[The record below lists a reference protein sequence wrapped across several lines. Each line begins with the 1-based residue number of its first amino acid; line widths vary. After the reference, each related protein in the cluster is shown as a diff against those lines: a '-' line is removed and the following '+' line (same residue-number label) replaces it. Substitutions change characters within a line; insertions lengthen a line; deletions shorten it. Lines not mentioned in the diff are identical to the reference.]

1 MAKQEGDVRSIFK
14 KLTLAPETREEEK
27 KGEYPGGRWKQI
39 TDTMKAEQNGLMR
52 VSLWLILYLLPL
64 IAVIVYAIPVM
75 VDKVAGSYNF
85 MGNVGIG
92 YPGTS
97 DSIIVA
103 KTAIYDT
110 YAKLMLLIIPCGLFL
125 AVGLSGAF
133 NCAKKYL
140 WGEKVL
146 PTKDF
151 YRGVKKYYFK
161 FLVLTLLSMALIA
174 GVGEVTVWLQKCRLT
189 GNNEVIAWILTV
201 LSYIVALLLLTVNV
215 FAMPSAV
222 TYKISL
228 TDTVKNAAI
237 LDSRLLLISVGIVL
251 MCCAP
256 VAILLLGG
264 GNILTFLVYVLMV
277 MFGFSFIILSMSAL
291 AQFSFDNV
299 INPLYSETQV
309 EITREVRKEHRKSK
323 KGGKK

>member
-14 KLTLAPETREEEK
+14 KLTLAPEIREEEK
-27 KGEYPGGRWKQI
+27 KNEYPGGRWKQI
-39 TDTMKAEQNGLMR
+39 IDTMKAEQSGLMK

-64 IAVIVYAIPVM
+64 IAVLVYAIPVM
-75 VDKVAGSYNF
+75 VDKVAASYNF
-85 MGNVGIG
+85 MGNVGVG

-97 DSIIVA
+97 DSIIEA

-110 YAKLMLLIIPCGLFL
+110 YAKLVLLVVPCGVFL
-125 AVGLSGAF
+125 AAGLAGAF

-151 YRGVKKYYFK
+151 YLGIKRHYFK
-161 FLVLTLLSMALIA
+161 FLALTLVSAALVC
-174 GVGEVTVWLQKCRLT
+174 GVAEVTIWLQKCRLT
-189 GNNEVIAWILTV
+189 GNNQAVAWILTV

-228 TDTVKNAAI
+228 KNTVKNAVI

-251 MCCAP
+251 MCCVP
-256 VAILLLGG
+256 VVILLLGG
-264 GNILTFLVYVLMV
+264 GSILTFLVYVLMV
-277 MFGFSFIILSMSAL
+277 MFGFSFVILSISAL

-299 INPLYSETQV
+299 INPLYRETQV
-309 EITREVRKEHRKSK
+309 EVKKEARKELKKNR